1 MSRAERIA
9 RLQRELTARASIQP
23 PEDWLP
29 VLLAG
34 VRIGTSSP
42 DVASFLVTTDHRC
55 ALLDYN
61 LVFDDEALDIEAR
74 SRLLNGLAQHLREA
88 GLLRGWRNE
97 QLDVRPLEEGATD
110 AAAALATIERSA
122 CRALGITTH
131 AVHLNGFTDDG
142 RLWVAQRAT
151 HKGVDPGMWDNLVG
165 GMVAAGEGELLA
177 LERESLEE
185 AGLGLGEH
193 RVARGGLVRE
203 QRLVPE
209 GHLVETVQ
217 VFDLVLPATVQPRNQ
232 DGEVQRFELRGVD
245 AVLDAIERD
254 EFTLEAALVTLDGLM
269 RQEAG
274 HE

>member
-34 VRIGTSSP
+34 VRIGTASP
-42 DVASFLVTTDHRC
+42 DVASFLVTTDQRC

-74 SRLLNGLAQHLREA
+74 SRLLNDLAQHLREA

-110 AAAALATIERSA
+110 AAAALASIERSA
-122 CRALGITTH
+122 CRALGISTH

-142 RLWVAQRAT
+142 RLWVAQRAA
-151 HKGVDPGMWDNLVG
+151 HKSVDPGMWDNLVG

-177 LERESLEE
+177 LERESFEE
-185 AGLGLGEH
+185 AGLGLGDYT
-193 RVARGGLVRE
+193 VARGGLVRE

-209 GHLVETVQ
+209 GHMVETVQ
-217 VFDLVLPATVQPRNQ
+217 VYDLVLPATVQPRNQ
-232 DGEVQRFELRGVD
+232 DGEVQRFELRRVD

>member
-34 VRIGTSSP
+34 VRIGTASP

-74 SRLLNGLAQHLREA
+74 SRLLNDLAQHLREA

-97 QLDVRPLEEGATD
+97 QLDVRPLEDGATD

-122 CRALGITTH
+122 CRALGISTL
-131 AVHLNGFTDDG
+131 AVHLNGFTEDG
-142 RLWVAQRAT
+142 RLWVAQRAA
-151 HKGVDPGMWDNLVG
+151 HKSVDPGMWDNLVG

-185 AGLGLGEH
+185 AGLGLDEH

-209 GHLVETVQ
+209 GHMVETVQ
-217 VFDLVLPATVQPRNQ
+217 VFDLVLPAHVQPRNQ
-232 DGEVQRFELRGVD
+232 DGEVQCFELRSVD
-245 AVLDAIERD
+245 TVLDAIERD

>member
-34 VRIGTSSP
+34 VRIGTASP
-42 DVASFLVTTDHRC
+42 DVASFLVTIDHRC

-122 CRALGITTH
+122 CRALGISTL
-131 AVHLNGFTDDG
+131 AVHLNGFTEDG
-142 RLWVAQRAT
+142 RLWVAQRAA
-151 HKGVDPGMWDNLVG
+151 HKSVDPGMWDNLVG
-165 GMVAAGEGELLA
+165 GMVAAGEGDLLA

-185 AGLGLGEH
+185 AGLGLDEH

-209 GHLVETVQ
+209 GHMVETVQ
-217 VFDLVLPATVQPRNQ
+217 VFDLVLPATVKPRNQ
-232 DGEVQRFELRGVD
+232 DGEVQCFELRSVD

-274 HE
+274 HA